1 MIEITNACTV
11 TFMKARN
18 YLALRCRENVSVRK
32 KKEKMVKIYIFK
44 ALEANQLCQGTTKL
58 FMDDLLLN
66 GLHEKVMIC
75 YLK

>member
-1 MIEITNACTV
+1 M
-11 TFMKARN
+11 
-18 YLALRCRENVSVRK
+18 SVRK
-32 KKEKMVKIYIFK
+32 KRENGANIFFK
-44 ALEANQLCQGTTKL
+44 AVANRFRLTSKSRNNHLCQGITKL